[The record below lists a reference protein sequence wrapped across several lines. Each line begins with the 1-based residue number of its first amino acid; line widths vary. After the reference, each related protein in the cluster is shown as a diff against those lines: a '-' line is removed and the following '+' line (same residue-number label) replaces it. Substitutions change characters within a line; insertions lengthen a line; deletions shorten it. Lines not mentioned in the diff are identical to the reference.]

1 MNTTSRIQ
9 KECSN
14 QNVSILLS
22 SDLLLRMPMNGE
34 YEKIP
39 LGEIQLRGKEEKVAL
54 HTVKIK

>member
-1 MNTTSRIQ
+1 MNTTSS
-9 KECSN
+9 SN